1 LKDKVKNMSTR
12 PFITVLSITLS
23 LFMVLNPALV
33 ISQEAPNDSLFSQ
46 QWGLNNLNTSEADIN
61 MLEAWDIEP
70 GDPNVIVAVIDMGFD
85 VTHSDLQNNI
95 WKNPG
100 EIPENGIDDDQNG
113 YIDDIIGWDFVNQ
126 SEGYDD
132 GSSDFKDEDNDPTM
146 AQSSHGNEV
155 IGVLGATTNNSIGIA
170 GVTGRCKMMLIRAGY
185 LNKEGKAVLS
195 GASISKG
202 IIYATDNG
210 AHVINISSGSNK
222 YSNSYHDVLKYA
234 IDHGVVIVCSAG
246 NEGSNSPVYPA
257 AYDLDGL
264 ISVGA
269 TTDEDKPALFSNRG
283 DWVDVSAPGQHIV
296 STMNND
302 RYGQIHGTSFA
313 SPIVAGIAAL
323 LVSHYPDW
331 TPTQIQARIMA
342 TVDVRE
348 SLKDANATSGRV
360 NAYRALLNSEM
371 DSGTDTGSNNNTTG
385 NTVQPEPVVPS
396 SDDGGGGGG
405 CFLSVTQESL
415 SDCIY

>member
-1 LKDKVKNMSTR
+1 MSNR
-12 PFITVLSITLS
+12 FAFMVLSLFS
-23 LFMVLNPALV
+23 GLFMVLTPAAA
-33 ISQEAPNDSLFSQ
+33 ISQDSPNDSLFSQ

-70 GDPNVIVAVIDMGFD
+70 GDPNVIVAIIDMGFD
-85 VTHSDLQNNI
+85 ITHSDLQNNI

-132 GSSDFKDEDNDPTM
+132 GNSDFQNEDNDPTM

-155 IGVLGATTNNSIGIA
+155 FGVLGATTNNSIGIA

-185 LNKEGKAVLS
+185 LNTEGKAVLS

-257 AYDLDGL
+257 AYNLDGL

-269 TTDEDKPALFSNRG
+269 TTDEDQPARFSNWG

-302 RYGQIHGTSFA
+302 RYGQIHGTSFSA
-313 SPIVAGIAAL
+313 PIVAGIAAL

-331 TPTQIQARIMA
+331 TPAQIHAQIMA

-360 NAYRALLNSEM
+360 NAYRALQSSEM
-371 DSGTDTGSNNNTTG
+371 DDATDTGSNNNTTG
-385 NTVQPEPVVPS
+385 NTAQPEPAVS
-396 SDDGGGGGG
+396 SGDDGGGGG
-405 CFLSVTQESL
+405 CFLSLSRESL
-415 SDCIY
+415 SDCIDSKGVHK

>member
-1 LKDKVKNMSTR
+1 MIPQPL
-12 PFITVLSITLS
+12 ITILSITLC
-23 LFMVLNPALV
+23 LFMVLNPAVV

-46 QWGLNNLNTSEADIN
+46 QWGLNNLNSREADIN

-70 GDPNVIVAVIDMGFD
+70 GDPNVIVAIIDMGFD

-100 EIPENGIDDDQNG
+100 EIQENGIDDDQNG

-132 GSSDFKDEDNDPTM
+132 GNSDFQDEDNDPTM

-155 IGVLGATTNNSIGIA
+155 FGVLGATTNNSIGIA

-185 LNKEGKAVLS
+185 LNTEGKAVLS

-222 YSNSYHDVLKYA
+222 YSNSYHDVLQYA
-234 IDHGVVIVCSAG
+234 IDRGVVIICSAG
-246 NEGSNSPVYPA
+246 NDGSNSPVYPA
-257 AYDLDGL
+257 AYDLAGL

-269 TTDEDKPALFSNRG
+269 TTDEDKPAKFSNWG
-283 DWVDVSAPGQHIV
+283 DWVDVSAPGQHII

-313 SPIVAGIAAL
+313 APIVAGIAAL

-331 TPTQIQARIMA
+331 TPAQIQAQIMA
-342 TVDVRE
+342 TVDVLD
-348 SLKDANATSGRV
+348 SLKDSNATSGRV
-360 NAYRALLNSEM
+360 NAYRALLSSET
-371 DSGTDTGSNNNTTG
+371 DGATDTGGNNNTTG
-385 NTVQPEPVVPS
+385 NTAQPEPVVS
-396 SDDGGGGGG
+396 SNDDGGGGG

-415 SDCIY
+415 SDCIHLKGVRK

>member
-1 LKDKVKNMSTR
+1 MSNR
-12 PFITVLSITLS
+12 FAFMVLSLFS
-23 LFMVLNPALV
+23 GLFMVLNPAAA
-33 ISQEAPNDSLFSQ
+33 ISQESPNDSLFSQ

-70 GDPNVIVAVIDMGFD
+70 GDPNVIVAIIDMGFD
-85 VTHSDLQNNI
+85 ITHSDLQNNI

-132 GSSDFKDEDNDPTM
+132 GNSDFQNEDNDPTM

-155 IGVLGATTNNSIGIA
+155 FGVLGATTNNSIGIA

-185 LNKEGKAVLS
+185 LNTEGKAVLS

-257 AYDLDGL
+257 AYNLDGL

-269 TTDEDKPALFSNRG
+269 TTDEDQPARFSNWG

-302 RYGQIHGTSFA
+302 RYGQIHGTSFSA
-313 SPIVAGIAAL
+313 PIVAGIAAL

-331 TPTQIQARIMA
+331 TPAQIHAQIMA

-360 NAYRALLNSEM
+360 NAYRALQSSEM
-371 DSGTDTGSNNNTTG
+371 DDATDTGSNNNTTG
-385 NTVQPEPVVPS
+385 NTAQPEPAVS
-396 SDDGGGGGG
+396 SGDDGGGGG
-405 CFLSVTQESL
+405 CFLSLSRESL
-415 SDCIY
+415 SDCIDSKGVHK

>member
-1 LKDKVKNMSTR
+1 MKTR
-12 PFITVLSITLS
+12 SLITILSITLS
-23 LFMVLNPALV
+23 LFMVVYPVVA

-46 QWGLNNLNTSEADIN
+46 QWGLNNLNSSEADIN

-70 GDPNVIVAVIDMGFD
+70 GDPNVVVAVIDMGFD

-132 GSSDFKDEDNDPTM
+132 GNSDFQGEDNDPTM

-155 IGVLGATTNNSIGIA
+155 FGVLGATTNNSIGIA

-222 YSNSYHDVLKYA
+222 FSNSYHDVLKYA
-234 IDHGVVIVCSAG
+234 IDRGVVIICSAG
-246 NEGSNSPVYPA
+246 NDGSNSPVYPA

-269 TTDEDKPALFSNRG
+269 TTDEDQPAKFSNWG

-313 SPIVAGIAAL
+313 APIVAGIAAL
-323 LVSHYPDW
+323 LVSRYPDW
-331 TPTQIQARIMA
+331 TPAQIQAQIME

-348 SLKDANATSGRV
+348 SLKNANVTSGRV
-360 NAYRALLNSEM
+360 NAYRALLGSEM
-371 DSGTDTGSNNNTTG
+371 DGATDTGGNNNTTG
-385 NTVQPEPVVPS
+385 NTAQPPDPAVS

-415 SDCIY
+415 SDCIHLKGVRK

>member
-1 LKDKVKNMSTR
+1 
-12 PFITVLSITLS
+12 
-23 LFMVLNPALV
+23 
-33 ISQEAPNDSLFSQ
+33 
-46 QWGLNNLNTSEADIN
+46 

-70 GDPNVIVAVIDMGFD
+70 GDPNVIVAIIDMGFD

-100 EIPENGIDDDQNG
+100 EIPDNGIDDDQNG

-132 GSSDFKDEDNDPTM
+132 GNSDFQDEDNDPTM

-155 IGVLGATTNNSIGIA
+155 FGVLGATTNNSIGIA

-185 LNKEGKAVLS
+185 LNTEGKAVLS

-269 TTDEDKPALFSNRG
+269 TTDEDKPAQFSNWG
-283 DWVDVSAPGQHIV
+283 EWVDISAPGQHIV

-313 SPIVAGIAAL
+313 APIVAGIAAL

-331 TPTQIQARIMA
+331 TPAQIKAQIMA
-342 TVDVRE
+342 TADVLE
-348 SLKDANATSGRV
+348 SLKDTNATSGRV
-360 NAYRALLNSEM
+360 NAYRALLSSEM
-371 DSGTDTGSNNNTTG
+371 DDATDTGSNNNTTG
-385 NTVQPEPVVPS
+385 NTAQPEPAVS
-396 SDDGGGGGG
+396 SGDDGGGGG
-405 CFLSVTQESL
+405 CFLSLTRETW
-415 SDCIY
+415 SD